1 MALRIVS
8 LGRGSGVMGTLSAR
22 GSCDGDQGIVC
33 LVLMG
38 VVGGG
43 GGVMGAYVP
52 NQCDK
57 KNCFSTD
64 SSVELVLVLIISRR
78 QFWGRHWI

>member
-22 GSCDGDQGIVC
+22 GSCDGDRGIVC

-38 VVGGG
+38 VEGGE
-43 GGVMGAYVP
+43 VASWVLMFLINVI
-52 NQCDK
+52 K
-57 KNCFSTD
+57 KTVFP
-64 SSVELVLVLIISRR
+64 LIPL
-78 QFWGRHWI
+78 